1 MSEFEM
7 LAGKNKSIEKSYEK
21 LRVISQDEKKR
32 MEYEAREKAIR
43 DHNQMMKEAV
53 ARGRAEGR
61 AEGLAEGAEQN
72 SIDIARRL
80 LALNYPID
88 DVAKGTGLSVDRV
101 KALKDESA
109 S

>member
-7 LAGKNKSIEKSYEK
+7 LAGKNKSIEKAYEK

-43 DHNQMMKEAV
+43 DYNQMMKEAV

-61 AEGLAEGAEQN
+61 AEGAEQK

-80 LALNYPID
+80 LALNYPIE

-101 KALKDESA
+101 KSLKDELA
-109 S
+109 G